1 MNRNRRRFSYITGE
15 KGRNRVRVFE
25 DPRSGLLYLEVRS
38 EGSKK
43 RIALGHR
50 DREAA
55 RAKAEEVA
63 LKLRTD
69 DGLVRHEVTLAELFD
84 NYLREV
90 TPTKGKGKQLHD
102 KRVAAMALQIL
113 GANHLVHQLTHR
125 DAARFVLERRRRG
138 DMRGG
143 VRKGKPVGERIV
155 GYDLTWI
162 VSAFN
167 WGTRGGLLDR
177 NPFSGFRTPRNQSPK
192 RPVVNEEQY
201 QSLLGVAATI
211 DPFSRSLLVLVHETG
226 HRISAVRHLRWS
238 DVEFRTPNPR
248 VTWRAEVDKI
258 RQGHTTPLS
267 DNAVKELH
275 ALWKARPTIGD
286 GWLFPS
292 PGDPAQPV
300 SRHLAR
306 DWWERMQKAAQ
317 LPVEPGRGWH
327 SLRRKFATELKGAPL
342 RDLQALGGWKD
353 PMTIVKCYQKADEAT
368 MAEALR
374 NRSPLRVAVGR

>member
-15 KGRNRVRVFE
+15 KGRNRVRAFE
-25 DPRSGLLYLEVRS
+25 DPRSGFLYLEIRS

-50 DREAA
+50 HREAA
-55 RAKAEEVA
+55 RAKADEVA

-69 DGLVRHEVTLAELFD
+69 TALVRHEVTLAELFD

-102 KRVAAMALQIL
+102 KRVAAFAREVL
-113 GANHLVHQLTHR
+113 GANRVVSHLTHR

-143 VRKGKPVGERIV
+143 ERKGKPVGERIV

-167 WGTRGGLLDR
+167 WGVRGGLLDR
-177 NPFSGFRTPRNQSPK
+177 NPFLGFRAPRNKSPK
-192 RPVVNEEQY
+192 RPIVTEEQY
-201 QSLLGVAATI
+201 QLLLNVAATI
-211 DPFSRSLLVLVHETG
+211 DPLCRSLLVLVHETG

-238 DVEFRTPNPR
+238 DVEFRSLTPR
-248 VTWRAEVDKI
+248 VTWRAAVDKV
-258 RQGHTTPLS
+258 RHEHSTPLS
-267 DNAVKELH
+267 QAAVNELQL
-275 ALWKARPTIGD
+275 LWKARRAIGD
-286 GWLFPS
+286 GLIFPS
-292 PGDPAQPV
+292 PADPSRPV
-300 SRHLAR
+300 SRHLVR
-306 DWWERMQKAAQ
+306 DWWERIQKAAQ

-327 SLRRKFATELKGAPL
+327 SLRRKFATELKNAPL

-353 PMTIVKCYQKADEAT
+353 PMTIVKCYQKADDVT
-368 MAEALR
+368 MAEALK
-374 NRSPLRVAVGR
+374 NRTPLRTMAAR

>member
-15 KGRNRVRVFE
+15 KGRNRVRAFE
-25 DPRSGLLYLEVRS
+25 DPRSGFLYLELRS

-50 DREAA
+50 NREAA
-55 RAKAEEVA
+55 KAEADEVA
-63 LKLRTD
+63 LKLRAD

-102 KRVAAMALQIL
+102 KRVAAMALEIL
-113 GANHLVHQLTHR
+113 GANRIVQQLTHR
-125 DAARFVLERRRRG
+125 DAARFVGERRRRG
-138 DMRGG
+138 DMRSGG
-143 VRKGKPVGERIV
+143 RKGKPVGERIV

-162 VSAFN
+162 VSVFN

-177 NPFSGFRTPRNQSPK
+177 NPFAGFRSPRNASPR
-192 RPVVNEEQY
+192 RPVVTEEQY
-201 QSLLGVAATI
+201 QALLGVADTI
-211 DPFSRSLLVLVHETG
+211 DPLCRSLLVLVHETG
-226 HRISAVRHLRWS
+226 HRIGAVSQLRWVDLDLRS
-238 DVEFRTPNPR
+238 SSPR
-248 VTWRAEVDKI
+248 VTWRAEIDKI
-258 RQGHTTPLS
+258 RHGHSTPLS
-267 DNAVKELH
+267 EVALKELQ
-275 ALWKARPTIGD
+275 AVRKSRSAIWD

-292 PGDPAQPV
+292 PGDPSKPV
-300 SRHLAR
+300 SRHLVR
-306 DWWERMQKAAQ
+306 DWWERLQKAAG
-317 LPVEPGRGWH
+317 LPSEPGRGWH

-353 PMTIVKCYQKADEAT
+353 PMTIVKCYQRPDEVT

-374 NRSPLRVAVGR
+374 RRVPLAAAGR